1 MHCELVVPGLF
12 GGEAATRLPS
22 IELALARGRCTA
34 SGSEPLERWLAR
46 AFGIEGALPAG
57 AATLLAAG
65 GDAGA
70 DTWARADPVH
80 LRLMRDRLILVPAE
94 ALHLRGD
101 EAAALC
107 RHLNEYFSGRVELR
121 TVDAG
126 RWIARLQQ
134 SLSVGTEAPL
144 SLAGRDVELAAGADT
159 ASHRLLNE
167 SQMALHD
174 HPVNEARET
183 HGEASVN
190 SLWFW
195 GAGSLSAVPRSRFTS
210 VTAAEP
216 IALGLA
222 RAAGIR
228 ARSLPKNAALSLD
241 GLDTEGRQLIVLD
254 TLRAPLALAEPGE
267 YGEALAS
274 LERDWFAP
282 LVAALRDGRIGML
295 TVHVPDGPECAAFE
309 TVRGDLRRFWK
320 RPRALAAYV

>member
-12 GGEAATRLPS
+12 GGGAAMRMPS

-34 SGSEPLERWLAR
+34 SSSEPLERWLAQ
-46 AFGIEGALPAG
+46 AFGIEGAVPAG

-65 GDAGA
+65 DDAGA
-70 DTWARADPVH
+70 GTWARADPVH

-94 ALHLRGD
+94 ALRLRAD

-121 TVDAG
+121 AIDAG
-126 RWIARLQQ
+126 RWVARLDA
-134 SLSVGTEAPL
+134 SSGFGDEAPL
-144 SLAGRDVELAAGADT
+144 SLAGRDVELTAGGDT

-183 HGEASVN
+183 HGEPTVN

-195 GAGSLSAVPRSRFTS
+195 GAALLPQPLKTRFQS
-210 VTAAEP
+210 VTGDEP
-216 IALGLA
+216 IAVGLA
-222 RAAGIR
+222 RAAGIPGR
-228 ARSLPKNAALSLD
+228 
-241 GLDTEGRQLIVLD
+241 GLCEWKIPTEGRHLVVLD
-254 TLRAPLALAEPGE
+254 ALRAPLALAEPGE

-295 TVHVPDGPECAAFE
+295 TVHVPDGPECSAYE

-320 RPRALAAYV
+320 RPKALAAYV